1 MDEQT
6 MFLDWLKLE
15 ILGVRKDVT
24 ETNKTVSEIKTE
36 QAVHGEKLN
45 NIDDRLKTLEAAKDQ
60 PNKLN
65 FQLLL
70 TPKVLAFGGIALIA
84 LILALNGID
93 ISPIVAKL
101 IPLF

>member
-60 PNKLN
+60 PNKIN

-70 TPKVLAFGGIALIA
+70 TPRALGIAGISIIF

-93 ISPIVAKL
+93 ISPFIAKL
-101 IPLF
+101 LALF